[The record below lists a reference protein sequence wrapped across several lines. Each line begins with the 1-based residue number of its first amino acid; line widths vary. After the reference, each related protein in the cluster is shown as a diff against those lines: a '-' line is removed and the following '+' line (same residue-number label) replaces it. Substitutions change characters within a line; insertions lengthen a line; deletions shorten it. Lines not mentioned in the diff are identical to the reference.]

1 MVMSI
6 QFDTLD
12 YAKKLESAGVSTAHA
27 ELQAKLLAD
36 VLGKSIAFPG
46 DLVAIERNLTNKIE
60 ASELKFENKLA
71 TFELKIGGEMSL
83 LKWMAGTSIGLSLAI
98 LLKMFIH

>member
-1 MVMSI
+1 MAMSI

-12 YAKKLESAGVSTAHA
+12 YAKKLETAGVSTANA
-27 ELQAKLLAD
+27 ELQSKLLAD

-46 DLVAIERNLTNKIE
+46 DLVAIERNLSGKIE
-60 ASELKFENKLA
+60 SSELRIENKLA
-71 TFELKIGGEMSL
+71 TMGGEILL